1 MQKLT
6 VTPFVTTNRR
16 GSIVPLVAVAL
27 AVVMA
32 GIAVALDRAWIDIA
46 QVELTTATDAAAL
59 AAARELACD
68 DLLIPGS
75 DVAVRVAAARAAA
88 IEVASLNTVVRQP
101 VILQTSD
108 VTFGQMVYDASTDTN
123 LFLQTELVPQTVVV
137 TGIRERSRS
146 NPIALVLQG
155 LAGQSTADLARLAVA
170 TIDNRVVGVRPST
183 GLVVPGMP
191 LAILGSDSTG
201 VRQDTWQTQIGASR
215 GTDTYGY
222 DRTTGNVTATP
233 DGIPEIL
240 LTGSA
245 SAATGTTTNM
255 CLVDFSGS
263 YDATRVATM
272 IAQGWT
278 KRDLAALPSGLNL
291 ASLPISVVATSA
303 IGGPEATALPQMIGQ
318 CRICL
323 VYSPIAGS
331 KAFTG
336 TGNVAITGLI
346 AGRIMSYVQSP
357 GQAPT
362 IVFQPGVIVTR
373 AAETVAETLTLAEAA
388 QSTLIGN
395 PYIFKMTL
403 SH

>member
-6 VTPFVTTNRR
+6 VTPVVTTNRR

-27 AVVMA
+27 AVVLA
-32 GIAVALDRAWIDIA
+32 GIALALDRAWIDIA
-46 QVELTTATDAAAL
+46 QVELTTAADAAAL

-75 DVAVRVAAARAAA
+75 DVTVRVAAARAAA
-88 IEVASLNTVVRQP
+88 IQIASLNTVLTQP
-101 VILQTSD
+101 LTLLESD
-108 VTFGQMVYDASTDTN
+108 ITFGQLVYDASTDTN
-123 LFLQTELVPQTVVV
+123 TFLETELVPQTVVI

-146 NPIALVLQG
+146 NPIALVMQG
-155 LAGQSTADLARLAVA
+155 LMGQSTADLARLAVA
-170 TIDNRVVGVRPST
+170 TIDNRIVGVRPST

-191 LAILGSDSTG
+191 LAILGTDATG
-201 VRQDTWQTQIGASR
+201 ARQDTWQTQIGASQ
-215 GTDTYGY
+215 GTDTYSY
-222 DRTTGNVTATP
+222 DETTNSVTAKP
-233 DGIPEIL
+233 DGIREIL

-245 SAATGTTTNM
+245 SGATGTTSNL

-263 YDATRVATM
+263 YDSTRVATM
-272 IAQGWT
+272 ITNGWT
-278 KRDLAALPSGLNL
+278 KKDLSPLPSGLTL
-291 ASLPISVVATSA
+291 ANMPISVVATSA
-303 IGGPEATALPQMIGQ
+303 IGSAEATALQQLVGQ

-323 VYSPIAGS
+323 VYGPVSGS
-331 KAFTG
+331 AAFSG

-346 AGRIMSYVQSP
+346 AGRIMSFVQNA
-357 GQAPT
+357 GQPPT

-373 AAETVAETLTLAEAA
+373 AAETVAETLTPAEAA
-388 QSTLIGN
+388 QSTAIGN